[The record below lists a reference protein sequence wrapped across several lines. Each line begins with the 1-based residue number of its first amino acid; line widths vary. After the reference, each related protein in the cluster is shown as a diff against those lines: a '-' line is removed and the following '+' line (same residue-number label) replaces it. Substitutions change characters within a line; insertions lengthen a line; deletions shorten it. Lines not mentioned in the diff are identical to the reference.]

1 MECSKQFTL
10 CLAFEGRG
18 MNLRIVMLIITMV
31 TTMILPISWLTVLM
45 WIIYFNW
52 LSIDIKEFGTVI

>member
-1 MECSKQFTL
+1 
-10 CLAFEGRG
+10 
-18 MNLRIVMLIITMV
+18 MNLRIVMLIITAV
-31 TTMILPISWLTVLM
+31 ATLFLPIGWPTVLM